1 MSTFFYVNLCET
13 FDRHVFKHLT
23 SRTLSSCSC
32 RSKSRGLSPAVPK
45 SAPAMPRVGVWMDAV
60 APWGELEIVEGMVVE
75 EGMIAM
81 VVAVVAR
88 CRLSRRWAGRNSRKA
103 SKSRSAAANHR
114 KSRRR

>member
-1 MSTFFYVNLCET
+1 
-13 FDRHVFKHLT
+13 
-23 SRTLSSCSC
+23 
-32 RSKSRGLSPAVPK
+32 
-45 SAPAMPRVGVWMDAV
+45 MDAV

-103 SKSRSAAANHR
+103 SKTRSAAANH
-114 KSRRR
+114 KIKAALIFFF